1 MNGPLHCPFEK
12 QIPIAKRS
20 SKAIH
25 RHVWR
30 AGFDKFPI
38 VAFACFWL
46 TNISQRRDSVEPR
59 WPLITALNLQK
70 VHLRGDL
77 WIIFPQSV
85 VSSHHE
91 TTLPPSV

>member
-20 SKAIH
+20 SKQYI
-25 RHVWR
+25 
-30 AGFDKFPI
+30 GTSSEPDFDKFPI
-38 VAFACFWL
+38 RHTRLRWL
-46 TNISQRRDSVEPR
+46 TNISQRRDSVEPP

-85 VSSHHE
+85 VSSHH
-91 TTLPPSV
+91 